1 MSQPFAD
8 RKPLLCR
15 IAALLSTAAVALAI
29 VAAPAT
35 SFGQM
40 GGGGMGGGMGGG
52 GMGGMGGGGMGGGG
66 MGGGGMGG
74 GGMGGGGMG
83 GMGGGGMGG
92 MGGGG
97 GLGSAAGAAG
107 VVIDAQ
113 GVLRTR
119 FVPDAGLSRQRRAAA
134 FAALPGDIRQR
145 SAFRKVSLSRL
156 EAEVAKAAAEGRD
169 VADDIQRLAGLTR
182 VQYVFVYP
190 GEGSEPGEVVIA
202 GPAEGW
208 ITDATGRVVGIESG
222 SPTLLLEDLAAAIRA
237 FPPGQ
242 PTDATIGCSIDP
254 RREGLAA
261 LQAFIKSVGRVN
273 PKASPEELVAGMS
286 QALGPQDVRVDGV
299 SPSTHFAQVM
309 VEADYRMKL
318 IGIGLERVPAK
329 NMKSWVDL
337 NANGGVATNA
347 LQRWYFTPDYECV
360 RATDD
365 DLGIELVGRGV
376 KLVGA
381 DEVVLPNGQR
391 MSADR
396 ADRASKTFTE
406 TFTRKY
412 AEIAARNPVYA
423 QLKNLVDLSIVAA
436 WMQEHDAYGKSAWGA
451 ETLRDEGA
459 FTIERLVA
467 PIEVQPAIN
476 AIQRGNRLV
485 TPIGGGVTLNP
496 RRALDP
502 SNLIGD
508 QEGTVAAAR
517 GEKLDLPAGRWW
529 WD

>member
-1 MSQPFAD
+1 MSKPFAD
-8 RKPLLCR
+8 SKTLLHR
-15 IAALLSTAAVALAI
+15 IASLLSTAAVAIAI
-29 VAAPAT
+29 AAAPSS

-40 GGGGMGGGMGGG
+40 GGGGGGMGGG
-52 GMGGMGGGGMGGGG
+52 QGGGGMGGGG

-74 GGMGGGGMG
+74 GGMGGGGQ
-83 GMGGGGMGG
+83 GGGGQ
-92 MGGGG
+92 GGGG
-97 GLGSAAGAAG
+97 GLGNAAGAAG

-134 FAALPGDIRQR
+134 YAELPGGIRKR
-145 SAFRKVSLSRL
+145 SGFRKVSLSRL
-156 EAEVAKAAAEGRD
+156 EAEVARAAAEDRD
-169 VADDIQRLAGLTR
+169 VSDEIQRLAGLTR

-190 GEGSEPGEVVIA
+190 GEGSAPGEVVIA

-222 SPTLLLEDLAAAIRA
+222 SPTLLLEDLAAALRA
-237 FPPGQ
+237 FPPGE
-242 PTDATIGCSIDP
+242 PSDATIGCSIDP
-254 RREGLAA
+254 RQEGLAA

-273 PKASPEELVAGMS
+273 PKASPEELVVGMS

-299 SPSTHFAQVM
+299 SASTHFAQVM

-337 NANGGVATNA
+337 NANSGVATNA
-347 LQRWYFTPDYECV
+347 LQRWYFTPDYQCV

-396 ADRASKTFTE
+396 PDRASKIFTE
-406 TFTRKY
+406 SFTRKY
-412 AEIAARNPVYA
+412 AEIATRNPVYA
-423 QLKNLVDLSIVAA
+423 QLRNLVDLSIVAA
-436 WMQEHDAYGKSAWGA
+436 WMQEHDAYGKSAWAA
-451 ETLRDEGA
+451 ETLREESSYS
-459 FTIERLVA
+459 IERLVA
-467 PIEVQPAIN
+467 PVEVQPAIN

-485 TPIGGGVTLNP
+485 TPIGGGVTLQP
-496 RRALDP
+496 RMALDP

-508 QEGTVAAAR
+508 DEGAVAAAR
-517 GEKLDLPAGRWW
+517 GEKLDLPADRWW